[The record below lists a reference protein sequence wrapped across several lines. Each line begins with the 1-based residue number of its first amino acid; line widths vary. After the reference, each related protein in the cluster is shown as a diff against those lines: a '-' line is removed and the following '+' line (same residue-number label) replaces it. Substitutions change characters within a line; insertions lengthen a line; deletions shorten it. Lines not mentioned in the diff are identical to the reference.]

1 MIVAEPNSWRVI
13 WTTSVES
20 RRLQSVGRYETCVR
34 VTDEEYRP
42 PLDEASRYPPFWTLM
57 VYLIRQML
65 MRFGYEQEAHGFV
78 NAAPGSGMS

>member
-1 MIVAEPNSWRVI
+1 M
-13 WTTSVES
+13 
-20 RRLQSVGRYETCVR
+20 R